1 MQASRMGRVLQTRA
15 FRWLWLGQV
24 FSQVPDKVY
33 FVLMLELV
41 GRRTDRDPTWTSAV
55 LLAYTLPTVLFGAFA
70 GALVDRWHPVVTQVV
85 SNLLRAGCIALVPWV
100 MPDSPW
106 PVVILSFLVST
117 FSQPYSPAEGATIPR
132 VVAREDLLGA
142 NALFAAT
149 VIGSILVGFL
159 LGEPIVVRLVP
170 DSPWMPALAV
180 TAMYLVSTAFLA
192 LVRLPPG
199 DPAPAAR
206 GGSLLGDF
214 REGMAY
220 LVREEAIR
228 GAILRQVALYAMF
241 AAVATLAILY
251 ARQRFSV
258 PYTWL
263 LSSAGVGMAAGS
275 WLVGR
280 WGGERS
286 RFAMMRG
293 GFLGAGVALAAMATW
308 VFGDVPTLLGG
319 GIALP
324 CLMAVGVGI
333 ASAWVAIPAQTLL
346 QEEVPDVLRG
356 KVFAAR
362 DVATN
367 LATSLPM
374 GGVGP
379 LSVQAGLAPVLAA
392 MGVGMFMLAAWP
404 SPRRSRS
411 EV

>member
-1 MQASRMGRVLQTRA
+1 MGRVLKTRA

-33 FVLMLELV
+33 FVLMVELV
-41 GRRTDRDPTWTSAV
+41 ALRTARDATWTSAV
-55 LLAYTLPTVLFGAFA
+55 LLAYTLPTVLFGALA

-85 SNLLRAGCIALVPWV
+85 SNLLRAACIALVPWV
-100 MPDSPW
+100 APESPL
-106 PVVILSFLVST
+106 PVVVLSFLVST

-132 VVAREDLLGA
+132 VVARDDLLGA

-159 LGEPIVVRLVP
+159 LGEPVVVRLVTEA
-170 DSPWMPALAV
+170 PWVPASAV
-180 TAMYLVSTAFLA
+180 SAMYLVSTAFLA

-199 DPAPAAR
+199 DHAPAAR
-206 GGSLLGDF
+206 KGSLLADF
-214 REGMAY
+214 REGLGY
-220 LVREEAIR
+220 LWREEAIR

-241 AAVATLAILY
+241 AAVATLAILH
-251 ARQRFSV
+251 ARVRFGL

-263 LSSAGVGMAAGS
+263 LSSAGAGMAAGS

-280 WGGERS
+280 WGGGRA

-293 GFLGAGVALAAMATW
+293 GFLGAGLALAAMALW
-308 VFGDVPTLLGG
+308 VHGDGPATVA
-319 GIALP
+319 GISPWP
-324 CLMAVGVGI
+324 CLMAAGVGL

-346 QEEVPDVLRG
+346 QEEVPEMLRG

-374 GGVGP
+374 GGI
-379 LSVQAGLAPVLAA
+379 GLLAA
-392 MGVGMFMLAAWP
+392 QLGLTPILVFMGAGMFALALVP
-404 SPRRSRS
+404 SPRPAVR